1 MKAHSTFEYN
11 SNNSVFFHLRLFASG
26 ARLASSSSSVLPD
39 LKLGDAS
46 LYNEPI
52 LGYLKGSN
60 ERKELEKALK
70 KATDTCEDVPIVIG
84 GEEIRTKDVRY
95 QVMPHNHQHKLA
107 KFYYADQGVIKK
119 AIDVA
124 VKTQTQWDR
133 TELRDRIRIWEKA
146 ADLMANEYRQELNA
160 ATMLGQSKTTIQA
173 EIDSAAELID
183 FIRMNTYY
191 LKEAAQYQPISTNA
205 TVTKNSSRFRGIDG
219 FIAAVSPFNFTAIG
233 GNLAYTPAMMGNSV
247 LWKPSDTAVLSN
259 WIIFKIMREAGV
271 PEGVVN
277 FIPADGP
284 VFGQTITA
292 SKHLAGINFTGSVP

>member
-1 MKAHSTFEYN
+1 MAST
-11 SNNSVFFHLRLFASG
+11 
-26 ARLASSSSSVLPD
+26 SSSVLPD
-39 LKLGDAS
+39 LNLPDVS

-52 LGYLKGSN
+52 LNYLKGSK
-60 ERKELEKALK
+60 ERQALERALK

-84 GEEIRTKDVRY
+84 GEEIRTKDVHY
-95 QVMPHNHQHKLA
+95 QVMPHDHQHKLA
-107 KFYYADQGVIKK
+107 KFYYADQALIRK

-124 VKTQTQWDR
+124 VKTQAQWDR
-133 TELRDRIRIWEKA
+133 SELKDRIRIWEKA

-191 LKEAAQYQPISTNA
+191 LKEAAKYQPISTDA
-205 TVTKNSSRFRGIDG
+205 RVTKNSSRFRGIDG
-219 FIAAVSPFNFTAIG
+219 FVAAVSPFNFTAIG
-233 GNLAYTPAMMGNSV
+233 GNLAYTPAMMGNGV